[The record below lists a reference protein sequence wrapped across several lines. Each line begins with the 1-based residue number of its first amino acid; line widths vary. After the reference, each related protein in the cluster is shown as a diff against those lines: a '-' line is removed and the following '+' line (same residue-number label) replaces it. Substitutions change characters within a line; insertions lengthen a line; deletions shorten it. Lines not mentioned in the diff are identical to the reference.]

1 MNAAAVRLVSPHD
14 RAADKGAAGMR
25 PVTRHR
31 QIVRRLSVLFVAAAL
46 VVGVAACGDDDEV
59 DATATTQ
66 GGGAASGSD
75 DDGGGLYGGGESGGG
90 SASGGEVTSVDF
102 AFPDTVEAD
111 AGAIVTFKNDDDAEH
126 TVTADDGDFD
136 TEVPGGETAEIT
148 APDEPG
154 EYSFHC
160 EIHPNMTSTLV
171 VT

>member
-1 MNAAAVRLVSPHD
+1 MHTAPGH
-14 RAADKGAAGMR
+14 
-25 PVTRHR
+25 RH
-31 QIVRRLSVLFVAAAL
+31 IVRRLSVLFVAAAL
-46 VVGVAACGDDDEV
+46 VLGVAACGDDDDV

-66 GGGAASGSD
+66 GGGAASGS

-90 SASGGEVTSVDF
+90 SASGGEVTIVDF

-111 AGAIVTFKNDDDAEH
+111 AGATVTFKNDDNAEH

-136 TEVPGGETAEIT
+136 TEVQGGETAEIT

-154 EYSFHC
+154 EYPFHC

-171 VT
+171 VS